1 MPVLT
6 AAAAWHAPWHKNSS
20 FPGISLEM
28 PREAR
33 LYLIAMD
40 TPSPSCHLSRL
51 HWPWWAGTTVH
62 GDQREEHQDGLNPEE
77 KGRATSLEQCQSQ
90 LWGPLPVK
98 LTGCWQ
104 NGSRKILKKLF
115 DVQSLA
121 DATSLLHPS
130 SAAACLPKWGYWHVS
145 PHAYLQMPSIS
156 MPKWLENG
164 SYEKGSHA
172 YSARPLCQTWLLNA
186 QDVDPLQCC
195 ASSPSTKQKE
205 QSGFSCT
212 GSLTFPIGKKSLT
225 LSRDLGEH
233 TRNFLIGTAAMLM
246 RFTEH
251 VDLSPCALSCRI
263 SMWSGKW
270 AGFSFP
276 SLAELAARQAVASLC
291 RVGHSTAGH
300 GTAGVPARGGCRWGT
315 TCNITSCP
323 QIITA
328 RQASDLQSCSSLHFS
343 ISPLKRFQEKIK
355 IQSLS
360 AGRQSRQC
368 WAAARQS
375 AALSLPPATV
385 SWCASLI
392 LMLPMFRFH
401 LYFPPIFLPLGKI

>member
-1 MPVLT
+1 MVSTLKRRAEQLLWSNASPSSGALSQWSLLAADKMEAERYWKSYLMCKALLMQRVSCTPPQQQPAYQSGATDMYHPMHTCKCPVFLCLSDWKT
-6 AAAAWHAPWHKNSS
+6 AAMRKVPMLILLGLCVRHDFWMHKMWILFSVVPAP
-20 FPGISLEM
+20 L
-28 PREAR
+28 
-33 LYLIAMD
+33 
-40 TPSPSCHLSRL
+40 
-51 HWPWWAGTTVH
+51 
-62 GDQREEHQDGLNPEE
+62 
-77 KGRATSLEQCQSQ
+77 
-90 LWGPLPVK
+90 
-98 LTGCWQ
+98 
-104 NGSRKILKKLF
+104 
-115 DVQSLA
+115 
-121 DATSLLHPS
+121 
-130 SAAACLPKWGYWHVS
+130 
-145 PHAYLQMPSIS
+145 
-156 MPKWLENG
+156 
-164 SYEKGSHA
+164 
-172 YSARPLCQTWLLNA
+172 
-186 QDVDPLQCC
+186 
-195 ASSPSTKQKE
+195 STKQKE
-205 QSGFSCT
+205 QSGFSFT

-375 AALSLPPATV
+375 AALSLPPAAV

-401 LYFPPIFLPLGKI
+401 LYSPPIFLPLGKI